1 MNTAQKDDQLLLK
14 KIEREWDFPRIDP
27 EQIETLE
34 QVAKGLKKTTE
45 TVKKLALQNP
55 HWRGKMMRICIK
67 KGEGKASDKEYF
79 FPAGTIEA
87 NKEKFYS
94 DRARPTSR
102 ELDDLKAENE
112 QLKKMALRLEAIEM
126 RIKNGGLLPA
136 DEAEGP
142 GF

>member
-27 EQIETLE
+27 EQIETLVE
-34 QVAKGLKKTTE
+34 VAEGLKKTPG
-45 TVKKLALQNP
+45 TVKNLALQNP
-55 HWRGKMMRICIK
+55 HWRGRMMRICVK
-67 KGEGKASDKEYF
+67 KEEGRAGDKEYF

-87 NKEKFYS
+87 NKEKFYT

-102 ELDDLKAENE
+102 EFDDLKAENE

-126 RIKNGGLLPA
+126 RIKNGGLLPT